1 MVLLREQIKALFCWK
16 NQVLTVKFWS
26 LKLVEISGIN
36 LLFSIFTVQHVQYSF
51 RVIVTMSNV
60 FMEQ

>member
-16 NQVLTVKFWS
+16 NQVLTVKFRS
-26 LKLVEISGIN
+26 LKLMEISGIN